1 MNFELLNENEYQ
13 KRFEEL
19 KFLQFIELNNYLKVY
34 YSQSLLDLVGKDFDV
49 FPPPKK
55 SDKMEPQSCY
65 PNAIKKLQDGYQY
78 VEGVITCK
86 NSGDK
91 ISHAWNVDSN
101 GRHIDFTILETAN
114 FKYKG
119 VIIPQHILG
128 QVGLKNG
135 GKWYCCLPYL
145 ELVL

>member
-1 MNFELLNENEYQ
+1 
-13 KRFEEL
+13 
-19 KFLQFIELNNYLKVY
+19 
-34 YSQSLLDLVGKDFDV
+34 
-49 FPPPKK
+49 
-55 SDKMEPQSCY
+55 MEPQSCY
-65 PNAIKKLQDGYQY
+65 PNAIKKMQDGYLY